1 VTAARAV
8 EIAVVTARTTM
19 RPVAP
24 NLHAMRIDNLRIEKG
39 RSIRL
44 ARISTDATLGL
55 ADKAAA
61 LAQLAKIQPDI
72 TELQTR
78 LHAEGK
84 RGVLLVIQAMDAGG
98 KDGAVRG
105 LHGALN
111 PTGVRVV
118 SFKVPAG
125 RETEQD
131 YLWRVHNECPR
142 KGEIVLFNRSHY
154 EDVLVVRVREFV
166 AAQRWKKRY
175 QHIANFEQML
185 ADEGTEIIKIFLHIS
200 KEEQRVRQQERI
212 DIPQKNWKFRVGD
225 LEDRAR
231 WDNYMAAYQDAINK
245 TSTPDAPWY
254 VVPAD
259 RKWVRDVAVA
269 TILLQHLKRINPQYP
284 PNPDVVPG
292 MKVD

>member
-1 VTAARAV
+1 MKIEDLR
-8 EIAVVTARTTM
+8 IAKT
-19 RPVAP
+19 RPV
-24 NLHAMRIDNLRIEKG
+24 
-39 RSIRL
+39 RL
-44 ARISTDATLGL
+44 AKVSTDATLGL
-55 ADKAAA
+55 KDKISAKAE
-61 LAQLAKIQPDI
+61 LAKIQPDI

-84 RGVLLVIQAMDAGG
+84 RGVLMVIQAMDAGG

-118 SFKVPAG
+118 SFKVPEG
-125 RETEQD
+125 RETQQD

-166 AAQRWKKRY
+166 PEQQWKKRY
-175 QHIANFEQML
+175 QHIANFEQVL

-212 DIPQKNWKFRVGD
+212 DDPLKNWKFRAGD

-231 WDNYMAAYQDAINK
+231 WDIFMAAYEDAINK
-245 TSTPDAPWY
+245 TSTPSAPWY

-269 TILLQHLKRINPQYP
+269 TILRHHLRKIDPQFP
-284 PNPDVVPG
+284 PNPDAVPG
-292 MKVD
+292 MRVE

>member
-1 VTAARAV
+1 
-8 EIAVVTARTTM
+8 
-19 RPVAP
+19 
-24 NLHAMRIDNLRIEKG
+24 MRIDNLRIEKG
-39 RSIRL
+39 RSLRL
-44 ARISTDATLGL
+44 SRISTDATLGL
-55 ADKAAA
+55 ADKATA
-61 LAQLAKIQPDI
+61 LAELAKIQPEI

-125 RETEQD
+125 REAEQD
-131 YLWRVHNECPR
+131 YLWRVHSECPR

-154 EDVLVVRVREFV
+154 EDVLVVRVRELV

-175 QHIANFEQML
+175 QHIADFEQML
-185 ADEGTEIIKIFLHIS
+185 ADEGTEIIKLFLHIS
-200 KEEQRVRQQERI
+200 KDEQRVRQQERI
-212 DIPQKNWKFRVGD
+212 DIPNKNWKFRVGD

-231 WDNYMAAYQDAINK
+231 WDNYMAAYQDAISK

-269 TILLQHLKRINPQYP
+269 TILLQHLRKINPQYP

>member
-1 VTAARAV
+1 
-8 EIAVVTARTTM
+8 M
-19 RPVAP
+19 K
-24 NLHAMRIDNLRIEKG
+24 IDDLRIAKG
-39 RSIRL
+39 SSIRL
-44 ARISTDATLGL
+44 AKMSTDASLGL

-61 LAQLAKIQPDI
+61 LAELAKIQPDI

-78 LHAEGK
+78 LHADGK

-166 AAQRWKKRY
+166 AAQQWKKRY

-212 DIPQKNWKFRVGD
+212 DIPNKNWKFRARD

-231 WDNYMAAYQDAINK
+231 WDNYMSAYQDAINK

-259 RKWVRDVAVA
+259 RKWVRDVAIA
-269 TILLQHLKRINPQYP
+269 TILRQHLKKINPQYP

>member
-1 VTAARAV
+1 MKIEDLR
-8 EIAVVTARTTM
+8 IAKS
-19 RPVAP
+19 RPV
-24 NLHAMRIDNLRIEKG
+24 
-39 RSIRL
+39 RL
-44 ARISTDATLGL
+44 AKVSTDATLGL
-55 ADKAAA
+55 KDKISAKEE
-61 LAQLAKIQPDI
+61 LAKIQPDI

-84 RGVLLVIQAMDAGG
+84 RGVLMVIQAMDAGG

-125 RETEQD
+125 REAEQD

-166 AAQRWKKRY
+166 AEQRWKKRY
-175 QHIANFEQML
+175 DHIANFEQML

-200 KEEQRVRQQERI
+200 KDEQAIRQQERI
-212 DIPQKNWKFRVGD
+212 DDPLKNWKFRAGD

-231 WDNYMAAYQDAINK
+231 WDNYMRAYEDAINK
-245 TSTPDAPWY
+245 TSTPSAPWY

-269 TILLQHLKRINPQYP
+269 TILRHHLRKIDPQFP

-292 MKVD
+292 MTVE

>member
-1 VTAARAV
+1 MTAVRAV
-8 EIAVVTARTTM
+8 KIAVVTARTTTQ
-19 RPVAP
+19 PITP

-39 RSIRL
+39 RSLRL
-44 ARISTDATLGL
+44 SRISTDATLGL
-55 ADKAAA
+55 ADKATA
-61 LAQLAKIQPDI
+61 LAELAKIQPEI

-125 RETEQD
+125 REAEQD
-131 YLWRVHNECPR
+131 YLWRVHSECPR

-154 EDVLVVRVREFV
+154 EDVLVVRVRELV

-175 QHIANFEQML
+175 QHIADFEQML
-185 ADEGTEIIKIFLHIS
+185 ADEGTEIIKLFLHIS
-200 KEEQRVRQQERI
+200 KDEQRVRQQERI
-212 DIPQKNWKFRVGD
+212 DIPNKNWKFRVGD

-231 WDNYMAAYQDAINK
+231 WDNYMAAYQDAISK

-269 TILLQHLKRINPQYP
+269 TILLQHLRKINPQYP

>member
-1 VTAARAV
+1 V
-8 EIAVVTARTTM
+8 EIAVATVRT
-19 RPVAP
+19 PIWLAAP
-24 NLHAMRIDNLRIEKG
+24 NLHPMKIDDLRVTKG
-39 RSIRL
+39 SSVRL
-44 ARISTDATLGL
+44 AKMSTDDTLGL
-55 ADKAAA
+55 ADKASA
-61 LAQLAKIQPDI
+61 LAELAKIQPDI

-84 RGVLLVIQAMDAGG
+84 RGLLLVIQAMDAGG

-166 AAQRWKKRY
+166 AAKQWQKRY
-175 QHIANFEQML
+175 QHIANFEQLL

-212 DIPQKNWKFRVGD
+212 DIPEKNWKFRAGD

-231 WDNYMAAYQDAINK
+231 WDDYMAAYQDAISK
-245 TSTPDAPWY
+245 TSTPYAPWY

-269 TILLQHLKRINPQYP
+269 TILRQHLKQMNPQYP
-284 PNPDVVPG
+284 PNPDAVPG
-292 MKVD
+292 MKVV